1 MTDFVVF
8 VIGVIVFAVTVWG
21 TVMAGGIALSRIEI
35 EQDPERT
42 RRAGPKRLG
51 KRFPVRVKY

>member
-42 RRAGPKRLG
+42 RRAGAERLG

>member
-21 TVMAGGIALSRIEI
+21 TVMAGGIALIV
-35 EQDPERT
+35 ER
-42 RRAGPKRLG
+42 
-51 KRFPVRVKY
+51 V